1 MIVNLGRIG
10 RSNRKTGFD
19 IQLLEEF
26 ILWTGLLFVHG
37 IRRSENDYLTEGM
50 NSFDHQDHEQSSRS
64 QRFGGSTLTL
74 IVIVIPMTVVVA
86 TPSAKSGIIP
96 CMLAFVHTFT
106 VGAVNFSA
114 VGFSDIFVP

>member
-1 MIVNLGRIG
+1 VVPEILIIAALIHLGSVLVFILSF
-10 RSNRKTGFD
+10 SNRLD
-19 IQLLEEF
+19 CS
-26 ILWTGLLFVHG
+26 GLLFVHG

-50 NSFDHQDHEQSSRS
+50 NTFDHQDQSSRS

-74 IVIVIPMTVVVA
+74 IVIVIPMMVVA

-96 CMLAFVHTFT
+96 YMLAFVHTFT

-114 VGFSDIFVP
+114 VGLGDIFVP

>member
-1 MIVNLGRIG
+1 
-10 RSNRKTGFD
+10 
-19 IQLLEEF
+19 
-26 ILWTGLLFVHG
+26 
-37 IRRSENDYLTEGM
+37 M
-50 NSFDHQDHEQSSRS
+50 NTFDHQDHEQSSRS

-74 IVIVIPMTVVVA
+74 IVIVIVIPMMVVVA

-96 CMLAFVHTFT
+96 CMLAFVHTLT